1 MRNRAMLVVCLVVAT
16 VALAAYAQMVNRPY
30 HNGSVWNLT
39 FVRIKPGMDAAY
51 LGYLS
56 NNWKREQET
65 AKQDGLI
72 LSYKILGTESHGS
85 NDWNL
90 LLMVEYKD
98 LATMEANE
106 PKTEAHGQRLF
117 GTDQQQQQGYRE
129 RADIRETVGDRLARE
144 VILSPRT
151 Q

>member
-1 MRNRAMLVVCLVVAT
+1 MRTRVVLASCLVVVG

-39 FVRIKPGMDAAY
+39 FARIKPGMDTAY
-51 LGYLS
+51 LAYLTT
-56 NNWKREQET
+56 NWKREQET
-65 AKQDGLI
+65 AKQEGLI
-72 LSYKILGTESHGS
+72 LSYKVLGTESHGS

-98 LATMEANE
+98 LATMEANQ
-106 PKTEAHGQRLF
+106 PKTDALDQRLF
-117 GTDQQQQQGYRE
+117 GSDQQQQQGYRE
-129 RADIRETVGDRLARE
+129 RADIREIVGDRVARE
-144 VILSPRT
+144 IILSPRT

>member
-1 MRNRAMLVVCLVVAT
+1 MRKRVIFALCLVIAA

-30 HNGSVWNLT
+30 HPGSVWNLT
-39 FVRIKPGMDAAY
+39 FVRIKPGMDNAY
-51 LGYLS
+51 LGYLTT
-56 NNWKREQET
+56 NWKREQDT
-65 AKQDGLI
+65 AKQEGLI
-72 LSYKILGTESHGS
+72 LSYKVLGTESHGS

-106 PKTEAHGQRLF
+106 PKADALGQRLF

-129 RADIRETVGDRLARE
+129 RADIREIVGDRVARE